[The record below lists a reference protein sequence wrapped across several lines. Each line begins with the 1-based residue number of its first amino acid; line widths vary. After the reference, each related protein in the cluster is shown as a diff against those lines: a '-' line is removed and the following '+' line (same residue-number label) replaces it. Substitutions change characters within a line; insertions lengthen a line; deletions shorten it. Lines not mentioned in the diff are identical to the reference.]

1 LLPVTTGSIVDG
13 TFTVASTDVI
23 KDIQVYDLAGRLL
36 QNYTTINE
44 VQFTAPFN
52 HAAGLYIAHVS
63 YESGLGSGLKLI
75 HVRN

>member
-1 LLPVTTGSIVDG
+1 LINPIIP
-13 TFTVASTDVI
+13 VASTDVI

-36 QNYTTINE
+36 QNYASINNA
-44 VQFTAPFN
+44 QFNAPFN

-75 HVRN
+75 HIRN